1 MGFFLAM
8 FALFIHPCTS
18 ANHHF
23 LLTTAPNH
31 TTSRHTTNHT
41 GTNNILTSRSQHC
54 NPEST
59 LPTKNQLQPYRPHTH
74 PPQSQRR
81 RPARHTPRPLLS
93 HLRHG
98 ASKSRKQ
105 YHASTVHPQL
115 PTYLPSHNS
124 LRLASLYQTRP
135 SPRPENGK
143 RDREP
148 GTTSTTYPVSL
159 VLLLYRRAS
168 FVPSSTPLSRTHAHS
183 SRCRHK
189 SKSKKKKAQRDKKN
203 NHWRCCCWYTLDYL
217 PKVWV

>member
-1 MGFFLAM
+1 MMGFFLAM

-115 PTYLPSHNS
+115 PTYLVTT
-124 LRLASLYQTRP
+124 LFASPLFIKPDRAPVPKTG
-135 SPRPENGK
+135 NGTGN
-143 RDREP
+143 REP
-148 GTTSTTYPVSL
+148 PRLLTQL
-159 VLLLYRRAS
+159 V
-168 FVPSSTPLSRTHAHS
+168 
-183 SRCRHK
+183 
-189 SKSKKKKAQRDKKN
+189 
-203 NHWRCCCWYTLDYL
+203 
-217 PKVWV
+217 